1 MVNSM
6 VVKKMYFLLCLPFII
21 GGCSSN
27 LYVKADRPEI
37 KPSQEIVKKRQPGT
51 IWSGENAKNSL
62 FVDRKARRVNDIV
75 TIVVSESAVGGN
87 NASVDT
93 GRDTSTSVGISSL
106 LGLEQSIL
114 ARNARMGS
122 AIEAGGTSSNS
133 LKGTGKTTRD
143 GSLTATMS
151 ARVMDI
157 QDNGNFIVEGRRQVT
172 INAEDQYLII
182 TGIVRPEDITSDNT
196 VLSQYIA
203 DAKIVYTGKGVVDD
217 KMRPG
222 WLTRIADWVWPF

>member
-1 MVNSM
+1 MVDSR
-6 VVKKMYFLLCLPFII
+6 VVIKMYLLCLLFII

-27 LYVKADRPEI
+27 LYVKADRPVI
-37 KPSQEIVKKRQPGT
+37 KPLQEIARKPLPGT
-51 IWSGENAKNSL
+51 IWPGENAKNSL
-62 FVDRKARRVNDIV
+62 FVDRKAQRINDIV

-87 NASVDT
+87 NASTDT
-93 GRDTSTSVGISSL
+93 ARDTSTTAGITSL

-114 ARNARMGS
+114 EHNAKMGTS
-122 AIEAGGTSSNS
+122 INLGGASSNS

-143 GSLTATMS
+143 GSLIAKIS
-151 ARVMDI
+151 ARVVDI
-157 QDNGNFIVEGRRQVT
+157 QDNGNFIVEGRRQLT

-182 TGIVRPEDITSDNT
+182 TGIVRPEDITSDNSI
-196 VLSQYIA
+196 LSQYIA

-222 WLTRIADWVWPF
+222 WLTRVVDWVWPF